1 MKHIIKNDLKIKKE
15 ELTSEVT
22 RVKAL
27 LINSN
32 NEIEGANRE
41 DIKTGNAKILLNLE
55 NGVRKEYDINIEGK
69 KYSLKSSTSKEMQIS
84 TLSDNNKNRIYF
96 DKDILQA
103 TTLSAAY
110 IRTLINSYGLEDF
123 IFGFVSKN
131 KIMIGMFSVSNFLNL
146 IDNVKL
152 VQKETHRPLCLYDK
166 NNNLIAEIK
175 DDTGKPKANAFQRGL
190 WIKNLNL
197 VEKAGVFYDT
207 VELDASEM
215 KTSDLINLFK

>member
-1 MKHIIKNDLKIKKE
+1 MIN
-15 ELTSEVT
+15 EL
-22 RVKAL
+22 
-27 LINSN
+27 N
-32 NEIEGANRE
+32 NEFAKFPKLKNYLYTRALKSGKAFGE
-41 DIKTGNAKILLNLE
+41 DLELFLPGLFNISGKKSEKEAKRNQ
-55 NGVRKEYDINIEGK
+55 EYDINIEGK

-123 IFGFVSKN
+123 IFGFVNKN
-131 KIMIGMFSVSNFLNL
+131 KITIGMFSVSNFLNL

-207 VELDASEM
+207 VELDASEI
-215 KTSDLINLFK
+215 KTIDLINLFK